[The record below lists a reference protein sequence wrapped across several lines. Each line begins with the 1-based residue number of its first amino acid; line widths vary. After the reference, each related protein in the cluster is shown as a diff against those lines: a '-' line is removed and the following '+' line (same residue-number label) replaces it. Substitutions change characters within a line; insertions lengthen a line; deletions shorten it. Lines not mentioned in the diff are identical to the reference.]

1 MRTPLVA
8 LLLAFL
14 TASLAFARADE
25 SPLVGTWIGSGANNQ
40 GERVVLAADGTG
52 ELAGQAIRWKA
63 WGKDR
68 LRVTLGGETSRGT
81 YALDGARLV
90 VTVDDVHYEYRR
102 EAPAPPAPAGEPPR
116 TVEGFDVPPPLTG
129 AREGA
134 TQAYAHPKGYFTCA
148 LPQGWT
154 VARESEDALLV
165 NPGLGER
172 DTLDALVLLTW
183 GQLEA
188 ADRGLRPAQLVD
200 RDEAAFREWMRG
212 QQILLSKAARKAE
225 SVLVGDVPGA
235 TQEWRG
241 KTSEGQAVRLW
252 LGGIVKREY
261 SLAVVVV
268 LLDERA
274 ETYLPGVKQIF
285 ASLRATPPQRN
296 LALERALAGH
306 SLSKSSSVSGGFFGS
321 TYEFGADGSV
331 KKEILMS
338 GVSGLY
344 DVSGSTEEWGRYEV
358 VGDLLY
364 LYFKDGQ
371 ECATVAVEGQAVVG
385 VRFGSALCPLR

>member
-1 MRTPLVA
+1 MRAALLALLVA
-8 LLLAFL
+8 FLAL
-14 TASLAFARADE
+14 PALHARQSA
-25 SPLVGTWIGSGANNQ
+25 SPLAGTWIGTGSENEGA
-40 GERVVLAADGTG
+40 RMRLDADGG
-52 ELAGQAIRWKA
+52 GDLDGRSIQWKA
-63 WGKDR
+63 WGKSR
-68 LRVTLGGETSRGT
+68 LRVTWEGQTLRGT
-81 YALDGARLV
+81 YALDEPRLV
-90 VTVDDVHYEYRR
+90 LTFGEDRFEYLRQG
-102 EAPAPPAPAGEPPR
+102 PAPQAAQELQ
-116 TVEGFDVPPPLTG
+116 GFVVPPPLTG
-129 AREGA
+129 ARVGQ
-134 TQAYAHPKGYFTCA
+134 THPYAHPKGYFTCA
-148 LPQGWT
+148 LPLGWT

-165 NPGLGER
+165 NPGLSEK
-172 DTLDALVLLTW
+172 DTLDALILMTW

-188 ADRGLRPAQLVD
+188 ADRGLRPAQLID
-200 RDEAAFREWMRG
+200 RDEAQFREWMRE
-212 QQILLSKAARKAE
+212 QQIVLSKAAQKAE

-241 KTSEGQAVRLW
+241 KTSEGRAVRLW

-268 LLDERA
+268 LLDEHAERA
-274 ETYLPGVKQIF
+274 EAYLSGVKQVF

-296 LALERALAGH
+296 AAVEAALAGH
-306 SLSKSSSVSGGFFGS
+306 EVSKDGSGSGGFLAS
-321 TYEFGADGSV
+321 TYDFRADGSV

-371 ECATVAVEGQAVVG
+371 ECASVVVEGQAVVG
-385 VRFGSALCPLR
+385 VRFGSSVCRLR